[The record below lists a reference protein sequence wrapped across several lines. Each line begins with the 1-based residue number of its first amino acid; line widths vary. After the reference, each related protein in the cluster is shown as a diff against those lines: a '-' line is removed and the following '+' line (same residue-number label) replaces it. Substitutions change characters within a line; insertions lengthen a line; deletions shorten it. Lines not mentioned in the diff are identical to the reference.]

1 MKLNRAAVAL
11 TVKVFFISWC
21 GMLALRYCG
30 LVEHPAIDFL
40 TVALFFLFA
49 TPFFMLTLLMP
60 AAPIAKFEPGD
71 IPYGGNVDA
80 FGRFYSL
87 ALILSVIY
95 LSLVLV
101 DKVLIGGV
109 LSVGVTEARYA
120 AMAEGPR
127 GSVLGALHYFL
138 AGAPAMLACLLL
150 SRWAS
155 GERTNVFG
163 WCVVLIGFG
172 CFFLSGGRNSF
183 VVSSVFVLFYF
194 VLERMKFY
202 RAGDGR
208 RISIPRWIKLC
219 ALLGGCYVLYLFVER
234 AEVRGTDM
242 AGAMQSLS
250 ENYDVEIFTPSWLS
264 GFSLQVYY
272 CVAYLVFYL
281 THAPT
286 YVAQY
291 MGEGYS
297 PMLMGGYG
305 FSILFR
311 VFDILAGTQF
321 LIDSF
326 DRLLIVGVY
335 LTLPGTIYV
344 DFGWLGVALVAVLL
358 ANVTVLMVSIALSR
372 RSGAGLMAASLCLT
386 VVALSPVFSGL
397 SVGNGFSILVLLP
410 VLRFFGVRENKL
422 RSAQH

>member
-1 MKLNRAAVAL
+1 MRLSRAAVAL

-30 LVEHPAIDFL
+30 LVEHPAVNLL

-49 TPFFMLTLLMP
+49 TPFFMLLLLIP
-60 AAPIAKFEPGD
+60 SASIAKVALGD
-71 IPYGGNVDA
+71 IPYRGNMDA
-80 FGRFYSL
+80 FGRYYSL
-87 ALILSVIY
+87 VLTLSVAY
-95 LSLVLV
+95 LALVLV

-127 GSVLGALHYFL
+127 GSVLGALHYFI
-138 AGAPAMLACLLL
+138 AGAPAILACLLL
-150 SRWAS
+150 SRRAI
-155 GERTNVFG
+155 GERTNIFG

-183 VVSSVFVLFYF
+183 VVSSIFVLLYF

-202 RAGDGR
+202 RAGDR
-208 RISIPRWIKLC
+208 KKISIPRWIKLC

-234 AEVRGTDM
+234 AEIRGADM
-242 AGAMQSLS
+242 AGAMQSLG
-250 ENYDVEIFTPSWLS
+250 ENYDVRIFTPSWLS
-264 GFSLQVYY
+264 GFPLQVYY

-291 MGEGYS
+291 MEMDYS
-297 PMLMGGYG
+297 PVLMGGYG
-305 FSILFR
+305 FSIIFR

-344 DFGWLGVALVAVLL
+344 DFGWLGVAIGAILL
-358 ANVTVLMVSIALSR
+358 ASVTVFMVSIALSR

-397 SVGNGFSILVLLP
+397 SVGNGFSILMLLP
-410 VLRFFGVRENKL
+410 VLRFFGVRERKL
-422 RSAQH
+422 RSVQN